1 MKTYYIEKR
10 DKPKLKIKKYKIKDD
25 NIYIYD
31 KLEKNKNI
39 EKIVKKFEKEGVTNI
54 VLSSEIQKNKNF
66 INAINANNI
75 RIFDGRWLEKY
86 LIPEILEYIIN
97 NKNIK
102 KEECE
107 IAVTTNEITD
117 IGIETIKNL
126 ARQYKKL
133 TVVTN
138 HIERLKK
145 IEKELY
151 SNEGILIVISNNKKK
166 SLAKSQ
172 IILNLD
178 FNNQILNQ
186 YRLNENAVIL
196 NVEGGIKINSKRFC
210 GLNINNYE
218 IEISKEECIWRENM
232 NVFQTKDLLEAKL
245 YARDTLKNI
254 RKKINESK
262 VTVRELYGENGKIE
276 RFS

>member
-39 EKIVKKFEKEGVTNI
+39 EKIVKKLEKEGVTNI
-54 VLSSEIQKNKNF
+54 VLSHEIQKNKNF

-86 LIPEILEYIIN
+86 LIPEILEYVIN

-107 IAVTTNEITD
+107 IAVATNEITD

-232 NVFQTKDLLEAKL
+232 NVFQKKDLLEAKL

-262 VTVRELYGENGKIE
+262 VTVRQLFGENGKIVIV
-276 RFS
+276 

>member
-39 EKIVKKFEKEGVTNI
+39 EKIVKKLEKEGVTNI
-54 VLSSEIQKNKNF
+54 VLSHEIQKNKNF

-86 LIPEILEYIIN
+86 LIPEILEYVIN

-232 NVFQTKDLLEAKL
+232 NVFQKKDLLEAKL

-262 VTVRELYGENGKIE
+262 VTVRQLFGENGKIVIV
-276 RFS
+276 